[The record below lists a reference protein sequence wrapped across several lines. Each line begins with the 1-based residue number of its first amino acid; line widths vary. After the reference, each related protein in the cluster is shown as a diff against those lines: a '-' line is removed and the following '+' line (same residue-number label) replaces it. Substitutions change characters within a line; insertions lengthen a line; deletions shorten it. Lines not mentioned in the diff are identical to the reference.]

1 VTVPLPDDAARAGPV
16 AAGTD
21 ALAGVLLKSLEA
33 LAAAGHAEEA
43 CRLAGH
49 ACAATRQTDL
59 RAWKTFNALL
69 HRLARHVP

>member
-1 VTVPLPDDAARAGPV
+1 VVTASRESAPLPAGEQN
-16 AAGTD
+16 
-21 ALAGVLLKSLEA
+21 ALAGVLLTSLEA

-59 RAWKTFNALL
+59 RIWKKFNALL
-69 HRLARHVP
+69 HRLARHVQ